1 VKPSDINEAIAAAW
15 PEARCVCEAVSPTS
29 ASARIDLGTAEIRP
43 GGYIS
48 GPAQFAAADSAL
60 WFLTFGAA
68 GRIEP
73 LALTGDLS
81 IRFLAPAQGLA
92 IHARADL
99 NRATARTVI
108 GTVTLW
114 TPGNEVEPCATAQ
127 GSYVLPKPTPR

>member
-1 VKPSDINEAIAAAW
+1 MNPTDINEAIAAAW
-15 PEARCVCEAVSPTS
+15 SEARCICEAVSPTS
-29 ASARIDLGTAEIRP
+29 ATARIDLGTAEIRP

-60 WFLTFGAA
+60 WFLTFGAS

-73 LALTGDLS
+73 LALTGDLA
-81 IRFLAPAQGLA
+81 IRYLTPAQGLS
-92 IHARADL
+92 IYARADL

-114 TPGNEVEPCATAQ
+114 TPGNEAEPCATAQ
-127 GSYVLPKPTPR
+127 GSYVLPKPLSS